1 MGDISQDSKA
11 KSPVK
16 RNLGL
21 TSKQKSGVTDQVG
34 RLKQE
39 LEDSQ
44 KLVKSL
50 RAEVEQKEHI
60 AALAVN
66 KNQDSATDF
75 EAMYKVL
82 VKEHSKLAPLSKS
95 VEDKN
100 KKLESDLRD

>member
-1 MGDISQDSKA
+1 M
-11 KSPVK
+11 K

-21 TSKQKSGVTDQVG
+21 ASKQKSGVTDQVG

-39 LEDSQ
+39 LEDAQ

-66 KNQDSATDF
+66 KNQVTYNLHLMFHDF
-75 EAMYKVL
+75 
-82 VKEHSKLAPLSKS
+82 SFCIT
-95 VEDKN
+95 N
-100 KKLESDLRD
+100 F